1 MSFEYMPDI
10 EFNIPDYLAD
20 VAYRYDYLYDV
31 GSFDYPEDA
40 FWSALNEVID
50 YLGLPYQE
58 AFNMLYPYWRDVIG

>member
-40 FWSALNEVID
+40 FLVSTK
-50 YLGLPYQE
+50 
-58 AFNMLYPYWRDVIG
+58 